1 MRIEGA
7 GGCFDDRV
15 YEVDRDLCWKI
26 VKLSVDE
33 TGFTLDEVDEA
44 RCIIKFHG
52 KDKLM
57 QVAVQPID
65 EDTVHIIMD
74 ATKARLQI
82 YSWKKE
88 TEEVELFYDI
98 FEKKLREM
106 RNYVICRQCGEK
118 VSVAAKFCPECGSKM

>member
-15 YEVDRDLCWKI
+15 YEVDRALCWKI
-26 VKLSVDE
+26 VKLSINEMGPMGDVIDDVDE
-33 TGFTLDEVDEA
+33 E
-44 RCIIKFHG
+44 RCIVKFHG
-52 KDKLM
+52 KDKHM

-65 EDTVHIIMD
+65 DETMHVIMD

-88 TEEVELFYDI
+88 TEEKD
-98 FEKKLREM
+98 R
-106 RNYVICRQCGEK
+106 
-118 VSVAAKFCPECGSKM
+118 

>member
-65 EDTVHIIMD
+65 EDTAHVIMD

>member
-65 EDTVHIIMD
+65 EDTVHVIMD
-74 ATKARLQI
+74 ATNARLQI